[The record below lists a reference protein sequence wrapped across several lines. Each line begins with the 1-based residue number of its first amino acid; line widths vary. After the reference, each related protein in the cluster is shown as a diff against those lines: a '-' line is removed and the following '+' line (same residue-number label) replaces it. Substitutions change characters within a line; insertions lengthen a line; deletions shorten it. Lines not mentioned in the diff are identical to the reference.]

1 MSILKRAVIKAYN
14 PGTHR
19 ASVQMA
25 ESLSVWLD
33 GLVVATDI
41 AAADVVPG
49 RDCTVL
55 LFTDDNPDD
64 GVIVT
69 VHGALP
75 SAPPAGDHHLLTNL
89 NTNDDHP
96 RYAQLAGRSGGQGVS
111 GDTLSHGALT
121 LPGTPNGTPGAPP
134 AVIPHSHLD
143 IRTPGD

>member
-1 MSILKRAVIKAYN
+1 MSSCTLRSAGYRCAARLRRPGAEHGLPSGDAMSILKRAVIKAYN
-14 PGTHR
+14 AGTHR

-75 SAPPAGDHHLLTNL
+75 SAPAAGAQHLPRDL
-89 NTNDDHP
+89 NTTED
-96 RYAQLAGRSGGQGVS
+96 
-111 GDTLSHGALT
+111 
-121 LPGTPNGTPGAPP
+121 
-134 AVIPHSHLD
+134 
-143 IRTPGD
+143 